1 MHIGLQGGFN
11 VGVSQP
17 GLYVLH
23 IRTVFN
29 QQCGVGDRSRYGYVR
44 VEFDRELRYCTGEI
58 CHSPKE
64 LFDLLLSDYQN
75 YMEVEL
81 TQGRRELTEDDEKQ
95 IRVLCK
101 KYVDRLQEELM
112 K

>member
-1 MHIGLQGGFN
+1 MMTFEMVIEIFEDYLF
-11 VGVSQP
+11 VDKAIEV
-17 GLYVLH
+17 Y
-23 IRTVFN
+23 
-29 QQCGVGDRSRYGYVR
+29 RSRYGYVR

-58 CHSPKE
+58 CHSPKD
-64 LFDLLLSDYQN
+64 LFDLLLSDYQS

-101 KYVDRLQEELM
+101 KYVDRLKEELM

>member
-1 MHIGLQGGFN
+1 MLQRGAPKLGKDGKPMKDTLF
-11 VGVSQP
+11 S
-17 GLYVLH
+17 
-23 IRTVFN
+23 
-29 QQCGVGDRSRYGYVR
+29 
-44 VEFDRELRYCTGEI
+44 CTGEI

-64 LFDLLLSDYQN
+64 LFDLLLSDYQS

-101 KYVDRLQEELM
+101 KYVDCLQEELM

>member
-1 MHIGLQGGFN
+1 MISST
-11 VGVSQP
+11 GVIDST
-17 GLYVLH
+17 GAW
-23 IRTVFN
+23 
-29 QQCGVGDRSRYGYVR
+29 GYSHQIYYSFSASASLL
-44 VEFDRELRYCTGEI
+44 EFDRELRYCTGEV
-58 CHSPKE
+58 CHSSKE
-64 LFDLLLSDYQN
+64 LFNPLLSDYQS

-101 KYVDRLQEELM
+101 KYVDRLPEELM

>member
-1 MHIGLQGGFN
+1 MTW
-11 VGVSQP
+11 
-17 GLYVLH
+17 
-23 IRTVFN
+23 TVR
-29 QQCGVGDRSRYGYVR
+29 G
-44 VEFDRELRYCTGEI
+44 ELRYCTGEI
-58 CHSPKE
+58 CYSPKE
-64 LFDLLLSDYQN
+64 LFDLLLSDYQS
-75 YMEVEL
+75 YMEDEL

>member
-1 MHIGLQGGFN
+1 MMTFEVVIKIFEDYLF
-11 VGVSQP
+11 VDKAIEV
-17 GLYVLH
+17 Y
-23 IRTVFN
+23 
-29 QQCGVGDRSRYGYVR
+29 RSRYGCVR

-64 LFDLLLSDYQN
+64 LFDLLLSDYQS